1 MQIIRLNVDDN
12 KCLVDFGIH
21 FEIDNEHGSSTIL
34 IGENG
39 TGKSSMLQTVLEIMM
54 SFDSDSIAKRINYRY
69 SIEYFYKG
77 STILIQQSEK
87 RYRISIDGEQFC
99 AGSLNTVKA
108 RLAAENKSIFPERI
122 HYFYSGLNDHALSG
136 MRRVGINYAN
146 VCRKDLARY
155 WNALYL
161 ANHEYEGVFPK
172 RKYNYCTEALVPA
185 YAVALLCGNDS
196 FGKAYLLEQCHISQV
211 ESFSTIISVEKL
223 RNRLQNDI
231 VEVGVEGVLDLI
243 GFIDDRFTELFRRGF
258 VYRNDEQFTFDMRDI
273 SQVEADTVSFF
284 NFFEKLSTIFDAE
297 FGVTLKVGNSSV
309 NCTNLS
315 EGQRQLIKILG
326 MLCVCKDED
335 TLVLMDEPD
344 AHMNPKWKY
353 ELKQT
358 IDNCLSAS
366 VNTQAIIATHD
377 PLVINGVPKEYI
389 RVFAHNKS
397 LVNHNSFY
405 FTKVI
410 VPTEDTEGLGI
421 DGLLQSE
428 YYGLATVLDTE
439 TRKKMDTKND
449 LLVKK
454 VEGTI
459 SEPEKH
465 ELKTLSE
472 ELENMS
478 FARNIPTDQY
488 YDEFVA
494 AMHKI
499 YRERP
504 QVQLT
509 AEDIAERNAKA
520 EEILKGLLER

>member
-1 MQIIRLNVDDN
+1 
-12 KCLVDFGIH
+12 
-21 FEIDNEHGSSTIL
+21 
-34 IGENG
+34 
-39 TGKSSMLQTVLEIMM
+39 MLQTALEIMM
-54 SFDSDSIAKRINYRY
+54 SFDSDSIAKSINYQY
-69 SIEYFYKG
+69 EIEYFYKG
-77 STILIQQSEK
+77 STILIQQSE
-87 RYRISIDGEQFC
+87 RLYHVYIDGELFC
-99 AGSLNTVKA
+99 AGSLKTTKA
-108 RLAAENKSIFPERI
+108 KFAAENRSIFPERI
-122 HYFYSGLNDHALSG
+122 IYFYSGLNDHAVAG
-136 MRRVGINYAN
+136 MRRVDINYAIA
-146 VCRKDLARY
+146 CRKDISRY

-161 ANHEYEGVFPK
+161 ANHEYQGLFQK
-172 RKYNYCTEALVPA
+172 RKYIYCTEALVPI
-185 YAVALLCGNDS
+185 YLIALICGNDS
-196 FGKAYLLEQCHISQV
+196 FGKSYLHEQCHIDRFERVLVQL
-211 ESFSTIISVEKL
+211 SVKNL
-223 RNRLQNDI
+223 PSSLQDDFI
-231 VEVGVEGVLDLI
+231 ETGLEGFLDLI
-243 GFIDDRFTELFRRGF
+243 AFVDDQFTESFRKGF
-258 VYRNDEQFTFDMRDI
+258 QTQDGNQFVFEI
-273 SQVEADTVSFF
+273 SDLSQIDADTVAFF
-284 NFFEKLSTIFDAE
+284 TFFEKISTIFDAE
-297 FGVTLKVGNSSV
+297 ISLTVKVGNTSV
-309 NCTNLS
+309 NCKNLS

-344 AHMNPKWKY
+344 AHMNPRWKY

-358 IDNCLSAS
+358 IDNCLMTS

-377 PLVINGVPKEYI
+377 PLVINGVPKDFI
-389 RVFAHNKS
+389 RIFVHNKS
-397 LVNHNSFY
+397 LVDHNGFF

-410 VPTEDTEGLGI
+410 EPTEDTEGLGI

-428 YYGLATVLDTE
+428 YYGLSTVLDTE

-454 VEGTI
+454 AEGTI

-520 EEILKGLLER
+520 EEILRGLLDK

>member
-1 MQIIRLNVDDN
+1 
-12 KCLVDFGIH
+12 
-21 FEIDNEHGSSTIL
+21 
-34 IGENG
+34 
-39 TGKSSMLQTVLEIMM
+39 
-54 SFDSDSIAKRINYRY
+54 
-69 SIEYFYKG
+69 
-77 STILIQQSEK
+77 
-87 RYRISIDGEQFC
+87 
-99 AGSLNTVKA
+99 
-108 RLAAENKSIFPERI
+108 
-122 HYFYSGLNDHALSG
+122 
-136 MRRVGINYAN
+136 
-146 VCRKDLARY
+146 
-155 WNALYL
+155 
-161 ANHEYEGVFPK
+161 
-172 RKYNYCTEALVPA
+172 
-185 YAVALLCGNDS
+185 
-196 FGKAYLLEQCHISQV
+196 
-211 ESFSTIISVEKL
+211 
-223 RNRLQNDI
+223 
-231 VEVGVEGVLDLI
+231 
-243 GFIDDRFTELFRRGF
+243 
-258 VYRNDEQFTFDMRDI
+258 
-273 SQVEADTVSFF
+273 
-284 NFFEKLSTIFDAE
+284 
-297 FGVTLKVGNSSV
+297 
-309 NCTNLS
+309 
-315 EGQRQLIKILG
+315 

-344 AHMNPKWKY
+344 AHMNPRWKY

-358 IDNCLSAS
+358 INNCLAVS

-397 LVNHNSFY
+397 LVDHNGFY

-428 YYGLATVLDTE
+428 YYGLATVLDPE

-454 VEGTI
+454 TEGTI
-459 SEPEKH
+459 SEREKH
-465 ELKTLSE
+465 KLRTLIE

-520 EEILKGLLER
+520 EEILRGLLER

>member
-1 MQIIRLNVDDN
+1 
-12 KCLVDFGIH
+12 
-21 FEIDNEHGSSTIL
+21 
-34 IGENG
+34 
-39 TGKSSMLQTVLEIMM
+39 MLQTVLEIMM
-54 SFDSDSIAKRINYRY
+54 SFDSDSVEKRINYQY

-77 STILIQQSEK
+77 STILIQQSNK
-87 RYRISIDGEQFC
+87 RYNIYIDGAQFC
-99 AGSLNTVKA
+99 TGSLNTVKA

-122 HYFYSGLNDHALSG
+122 NYFYSGLNDHAFSG
-136 MRRVGINYAN
+136 MRRVRINYAN
-146 VCRKDLARY
+146 ACRKDIARY

-161 ANHEYEGVFPK
+161 ANYDYEGIFPK
-172 RKYNYCTEALVPA
+172 KKYNYCTEALIPA

-196 FGKAYLLEQCHISQV
+196 FGKEYLLEQCHISQV
-211 ESFSTIISVEKL
+211 ESFSTIISLEKL
-223 RNRLQNDI
+223 RNRMQNDI
-231 VEVGVEGVLDLI
+231 IETGVEGVLDLI
-243 GFIDDRFTELFRRGF
+243 SFIDDRFTELFRSGF
-258 VYRNDEQFTFDMRDI
+258 VYQDDELFTFDIREI
-273 SQVEADTVSFF
+273 SKIEADTVSFF
-284 NFFEKLSTIFDAE
+284 NFIEKLSTIFEAE
-297 FGVTLKVGNSSV
+297 FGVTVRVGNSSV

-315 EGQRQLIKILG
+315 EGQRQLIKVLG

-358 IDNCLSAS
+358 IDNCLASA

-377 PLVINGVPKEYI
+377 PLVINGVPKQFI
-389 RVFAHNKS
+389 RVFEHNKS
-397 LVNHNSFY
+397 LIEYNGFY

-410 VPTEDTEGLGI
+410 VPAEDTEGLGI

-428 YYGLATVLDTE
+428 YYGLPTVLDPK

-454 VEGTI
+454 AEGTI

-465 ELKTLSE
+465 KLKTLSE
-472 ELENMS
+472 DLENMS

-504 QVQLT
+504 QAHLT

-520 EEILKGLLER
+520 EEILQGLLKK

>member
-12 KCLVDFGIH
+12 KCLVDFDIH
-21 FEIDNEHGSSTIL
+21 FEIDREHGSSTVL

-54 SFDSDSIAKRINYRY
+54 SFDSDSVEKRINYQY

-87 RYRISIDGEQFC
+87 RYNILIDGEPFC
-99 AGSLNTVKA
+99 TGSLNTVKS
-108 RLAAENKSIFPERI
+108 RLAAKNKSIFPERI
-122 HYFYSGLNDHALSG
+122 YYFYSGLNDYAKTG
-136 MRRVGINYAN
+136 MRRVSSNYTR
-146 VCRKDLARY
+146 VCRGNIARY

-185 YAVALLCGNDS
+185 YLVALLCGNDS
-196 FGKAYLLEQCHISQV
+196 FGKDYLREQCHIDQV
-211 ESFSTIISVEKL
+211 ETVSAIISVEKL
-223 RNRLQNDI
+223 RNRLRNDI
-231 VEVGVEGVLDLI
+231 VEVGLEGVLDLI
-243 GFIDDRFTELFRRGF
+243 SFVDDRFTEVFRRGF
-258 VYRNDEQFTFDMRDI
+258 LYQNEEQFVFEMSSF
-273 SQVEADTVSFF
+273 SQVDADTVSFF
-284 NFFEKLSTIFDAE
+284 NFFEKMNTVFDAE
-297 FGVTLKVGNSSV
+297 FGVTVSIGTSFAYCSS
-309 NCTNLS
+309 LS

-353 ELKQT
+353 ELKST
-358 IDNCLSAS
+358 IDGCLEAA
-366 VNTQAIIATHD
+366 VNTQALIATHD
-377 PLVINGVPKEYI
+377 PLVINGVPKEFI
-389 RVFAHNKS
+389 RVFAINKS
-397 LVNHNSFY
+397 LADYNSLY
-405 FTKVI
+405 CTKVI

-428 YYGLATVLDTE
+428 YYGLATVLDAE
-439 TRKKMDTKND
+439 TRKKMDAKND

-454 VEGTI
+454 TEGTI
-459 SEPEKH
+459 SEREKH
-465 ELKTLSE
+465 KLRTLIE

-520 EEILKGLLER
+520 EEILRGLLER

>member
-12 KCLVDFGIH
+12 KCLVDFDIH
-21 FEIDNEHGSSTIL
+21 FEIDREHGSSTVL

-54 SFDSDSIAKRINYRY
+54 SFDSDSVERRINYQY

-87 RYRISIDGEQFC
+87 RYNIYIDGAQFC
-99 AGSLNTVKA
+99 TGSLNTVKA
-108 RLAAENKSIFPERI
+108 RLAAENKSIFPERVN
-122 HYFYSGLNDHALSG
+122 YFYSGLNDHASSG
-136 MRRVGINYAN
+136 MHRVEINYAN
-146 VCRKDLARY
+146 ACRKDLARY

-161 ANHEYEGVFPK
+161 ANHDYEGIFPK
-172 RKYNYCTEALVPA
+172 KKYNYCTEALIPA

-196 FGKAYLLEQCHISQV
+196 FGKAYLFEQCHISQV
-211 ESFSTIISVEKL
+211 ESFSTIISVKKL

-243 GFIDDRFTELFRRGF
+243 GFIDDRFTDLFRGGF
-258 VYRNDEQFTFDMRDI
+258 LYQDDEQFTFEIRDI
-273 SQVEADTVSFF
+273 AQVEADTVSFF
-284 NFFEKLSTIFDAE
+284 NFFEKLSTIFEAE

-309 NCTNLS
+309 YGTNLS

-344 AHMNPKWKY
+344 AHMNPRWKY

-358 IDNCLSAS
+358 INNCLAVS

-397 LVNHNSFY
+397 LVDHNGFY

-428 YYGLATVLDTE
+428 YYGLATVLDPE

-454 VEGTI
+454 TEGTI
-459 SEPEKH
+459 SEREKH
-465 ELKTLSE
+465 KLRTLIE

-520 EEILKGLLER
+520 EEILRGLLER